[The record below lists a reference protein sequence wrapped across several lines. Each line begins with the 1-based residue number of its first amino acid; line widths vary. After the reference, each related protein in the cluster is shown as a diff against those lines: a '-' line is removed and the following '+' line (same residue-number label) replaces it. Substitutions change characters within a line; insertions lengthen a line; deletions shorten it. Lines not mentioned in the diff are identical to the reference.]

1 MRERYEAFVGG
12 HDEPAR
18 NRQYFS
24 TRDPATGDVIAE
36 VALGEAED
44 VDAAVAVA
52 QRAFASWRD
61 TPASNR
67 GRILIEIARSLREH
81 ADELARIET
90 LDTGQPLTQSRF
102 DIETAARYFEYYGGA
117 ADKVHGETIPL
128 GPTYLSYTRN
138 EPFGVIGVVTPWNA
152 PINQAARGIAPALAM
167 GNTIVH
173 KPAEDT
179 PLSALEMGRLATE
192 AGLPAGVLNVVP
204 GFGAGAGAALIDN
217 ARVRK
222 IVFTGSVETGR
233 AIMASAAQRLIPL
246 TLELGGKSPNIVFG
260 DADLDAAAAGAWTAF
275 TFKAGQVCSAGSRL
289 LVHSSVH
296 DDVVDRL
303 VEHAKTTVIAPG
315 IEDPDI
321 GSLATRGQFDKVR
334 SYLELGPRE
343 GARVAAGGNVAG
355 AGRLS
360 RGFFVEP
367 TIFVDVDNSMRVARE
382 EIFGPVL
389 TVLPF
394 DTDEEA
400 IAIANDSDFGLVA
413 GVWTRDHGRAHRVAA
428 AVEAGQ
434 VFINQYFAGGVET
447 PFGGYKLSG
456 FGREKGVEALKH
468 YCQLKTVTAHLS

>member
-1 MRERYEAFVGG
+1 MRERYETFVGG
-12 HDEPAR
+12 HDER
-18 NRQYFS
+18 SKSGKYFS

-36 VALGEAED
+36 VALGGAED
-44 VDAAVAVA
+44 IEAAVAVA
-52 QRAFASWRD
+52 QSAFGSWRD
-61 TPASNR
+61 TPAATR
-67 GRILIEIARSLREH
+67 GRILLEVARTLREH

-90 LDTGQPLTQSRF
+90 LDTGQTLSQSKV

-128 GPTYLSYTRN
+128 GPDYLSYTRN

-152 PINQAARGIAPALAM
+152 PINQAARAIAPALAM
-167 GNTIVH
+167 GNVVVL

-179 PLSALEMGRLATE
+179 PLSALEMSRLAVE

-204 GFGAGAGAALIDN
+204 GFGADAGAALTGHDK
-217 ARVRK
+217 VRK

-233 AIMASAAQRLIPL
+233 AIMRAAAQRLIPL
-246 TLELGGKSPNIVFG
+246 TLELGGKSPNIVFD

-275 TFKAGQVCSAGSRL
+275 TTKAGQVCSAGSRL

-296 DDVVDRL
+296 DELVDRL
-303 VEHAKTTVIAPG
+303 VQHAKTTVIAPG

-343 GARVAAGGNVAG
+343 GARVATGGHVADT
-355 AGRLS
+355 GRLG
-360 RGFFVEP
+360 RGLFIEP
-367 TIFVDVDNSMRVARE
+367 TIFVDVDNTMRVARE

-389 TVLPF
+389 TVLRF

-400 IAIANDSDFGLVA
+400 VEIANDSDYGLVA
-413 GVWTRDHGRAHRVAA
+413 GVWTRDHSRAHRVAGA
-428 AVEAGQ
+428 IEAGQ

-456 FGREKGVEALKH
+456 FGREKGFEALKH
-468 YCQLKTVTAHLS
+468 YCQLKTITARL